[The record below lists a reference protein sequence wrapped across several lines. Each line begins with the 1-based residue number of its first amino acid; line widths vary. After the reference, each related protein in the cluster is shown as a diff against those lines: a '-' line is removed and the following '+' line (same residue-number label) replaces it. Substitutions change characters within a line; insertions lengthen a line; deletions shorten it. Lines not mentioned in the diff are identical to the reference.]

1 MNFDTDKYPK
11 LRCQKITKTDTEKL
25 ANTIAT
31 LVSGGIVNTDESIED
46 YMRELLG
53 IPARS
58 EDESIED
65 EMGGEDGDESMPEDD
80 GADVVSE
87 LETLAN
93 GDTPEDEEEFSDLM
107 DTVLE
112 FAESAI
118 FKAPMSD
125 ETKKKISEALTK
137 NRGGNLKGK
146 IEIAKK

>member
-11 LRCQKITKTDTEKL
+11 LRCQKITKTDTAKL
-25 ANTIAT
+25 SETLAT

-46 YMRELLG
+46 YIRDMLG
-53 IPARS
+53 LPARS
-58 EDESIED
+58 EDEILED
-65 EMGGEDGDESMPEDD
+65 EEGMDEDIPEDD
-80 GADVVSE
+80 GADVVAE

-118 FKAPMSD
+118 FRAPMD
-125 ETKKKISEALTK
+125 EETKKKISEALTK
-137 NRGGNLKGK
+137 NRGGNLK
-146 IEIAKK
+146 

>member
-11 LRCQKITKTDTEKL
+11 LRCQKITKTDTAKL
-25 ANTIAT
+25 SETLAT

-46 YMRELLG
+46 YIRDMLG
-53 IPARS
+53 LPARS
-58 EDESIED
+58 EDEILED
-65 EMGGEDGDESMPEDD
+65 EEGMDEDIPEDD
-80 GADVVSE
+80 GADVVAE

-137 NRGGNLKGK
+137 NRGGNLK
-146 IEIAKK
+146 